1 MDKSTARH
9 LSPATGNERRHPQ
22 PSNLEPK
29 ALYLDSWFR
38 RYSMSLKP
46 KLYSNPSAFSTAD
59 SAIIKLRNAGVFA
72 WICGIVVDIAA
83 PLCKELTNAI
93 PSGFQLRI
101 HNNRHTM
108 EYSHQ
113 RLMPLA

>member
-1 MDKSTARH
+1 MDKSRH
-9 LSPATGNERRHPQ
+9 DISHQRRATNDGILNLL
-22 PSNLEPK
+22 SNLEPK

-72 WICGIVVDIAA
+72 WICGIVVDITA
-83 PLCKELTNAI
+83 PLCRELTNAV
-93 PSGFQLRI
+93 PSGFQVRI
-101 HNNRHTM
+101 HNNRHT
-108 EYSHQ
+108 
-113 RLMPLA
+113 